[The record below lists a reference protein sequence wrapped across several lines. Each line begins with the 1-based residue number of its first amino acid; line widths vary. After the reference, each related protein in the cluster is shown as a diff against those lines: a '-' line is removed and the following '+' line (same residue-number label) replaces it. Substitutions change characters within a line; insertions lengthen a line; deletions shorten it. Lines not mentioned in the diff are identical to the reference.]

1 MSISNPNYRETYFL
15 KPDLSPIIGKPTF
28 ESLYQLIVDL
38 QANAQS
44 VHSNLGGG
52 ANGHLGL
59 IMTPT
64 QYAIHSTTPYV
75 RPTHPGTL
83 TIPGGTTRLVAEE
96 MERNHAES
104 LRVFHE
110 VRGVE
115 QALIQQLV
123 TAIDNKYLIAFKN
136 RATGQ
141 FNGTLVDVIQH
152 LRTTYGKISPAQL
165 ITYETEVTTMTYD
178 PTTPIDLVFS
188 KIDDLLMYGEFANCP
203 FTATQ
208 AITKGYHIL
217 NNCGNVY
224 NDYLRSWN
232 RIQANQKTWNH
243 FKTHFRQAYNELE
256 ATNALNIGDLG
267 YGTANVMK
275 EVVDRISEELLLRA
289 NHASDSVPVT
299 NHMYDSVPAT
309 SHAYDSVPAANHTSD
324 SVPTQADLIQKLLA
338 QNNELIRCITEKT
351 QVNVSR
357 RNKPQPKQGQPTKPL
372 PPRHNKYCWTHGRCN
387 HQGSECRNK
396 APGHKVEAS
405 MSDKMGG
412 STYACPPN

>member
-1 MSISNPNYRETYFL
+1 MSITNINYRETYFL

-83 TIPGGTTRLVAEE
+83 TIPVGTTRLVAEE

-123 TAIDNKYLIAFKN
+123 TAIDNNYLVAFKN

-141 FNGTLVDVIQH
+141 FNGTLVQIIQH

-165 ITYETEVTTMTYD
+165 IAYEAEVTNMTYD
-178 PTTPIDLVFS
+178 PTTPVDLIFG

-217 NNCGNVY
+217 NNCGNIY

-232 RIQANQKTWNH
+232 RIQENQKTWNR
-243 FKTHFRQAYNELE
+243 FKMHFRQAYNELE
-256 ATNALNIGDLG
+256 ATNALSISDLG
-267 YGTANVMK
+267 FGAANLMD
-275 EVVDRISEELLLRA
+275 EVVDRLSAELLLRA
-289 NHASDSVPVT
+289 KHTPDNVPIQSTPVA
-299 NHMYDSVPAT
+299 NAT
-309 SHAYDSVPAANHTSD
+309 DRNPL
-324 SVPTQADLIQKLLA
+324 QELLN
-338 QNNELIRCITEKT
+338 QNRELIRCLTE
-351 QVNVSR
+351 VN
-357 RNKPQPKQGQPTKPL
+357 NKSQDRPRQSAPGPKQGQPIKPL
-372 PPRHNKYCWTHGRCN
+372 PPRYNQYCWTHGRCN
-387 HQGSECRNK
+387 HQGSACRTK
-396 APGHKVEAS
+396 APGHKDEAS

-412 STYACPPN
+412 STYACPSN

>member
-1 MSISNPNYRETYFL
+1 MSISTTNYRETYFL

-83 TIPGGTTRLVAEE
+83 TIPVGTTRLAADD
-96 MERNHAES
+96 MERNHTEA

-115 QALIQQLV
+115 QALMQQLV
-123 TAIDNKYLIAFKN
+123 TAIDSKYLIAFKN

-141 FNGTLVDVIQH
+141 FNGHLMQIIQH
-152 LRTTYGKISPAQL
+152 LRITYGKISPAQL
-165 ITYETEVTTMTYD
+165 ISYEAEVTNMTYD
-178 PTTPIDLVFS
+178 PTTPVDLIFG
-188 KIDDLLMYGEFANCP
+188 KIDDLLMYGDFANCP

-217 NNCGNVY
+217 NNCGNIY

-232 RIQANQKTWNH
+232 RIQENQKTWDR
-243 FKTHFRQAYNELE
+243 FKMHFRQAYNELE
-256 ATNALNIGDLG
+256 ATNSLSIGDLG
-267 YGTANVMK
+267 FGAANLMD
-275 EVVDRISEELLLRA
+275 EVVDRLSAELLHRA
-289 NHASDSVPVT
+289 NLTSANVPIQSAPVANVT
-299 NHMYDSVPAT
+299 DQN
-309 SHAYDSVPAANHTSD
+309 
-324 SVPTQADLIQKLLA
+324 LIQQLLD
-338 QNNELIRCITEKT
+338 QNKELLRCLTDAKNKSQDRPRRSVNE
-351 QVNVSR
+351 
-357 RNKPQPKQGQPTKPL
+357 PKQGQPSTLLPL
-372 PPRHNKYCWTHGRCN
+372 RYNKYCWTHGRCN
-387 HQGSECRNK
+387 HQGSACRNK
-396 APGHKVEAS
+396 APGHKDEAS

-412 STYACPPN
+412 STYACPSN

>member
-1 MSISNPNYRETYFL
+1 MSITNTNYRETYFL

-83 TIPGGTTRLVAEE
+83 TIPVGTNRLAAEE
-96 MERNHAES
+96 MERNHTEA

-141 FNGTLVDVIQH
+141 FNGTLRELIQH

-165 ITYETEVTTMTYD
+165 IAYEAEVTNMTYD
-178 PTTPIDLVFS
+178 PTTPVDLVFS

-217 NNCGNVY
+217 NNCGNIY

-232 RIQANQKTWNH
+232 RITDNQKTWDR

-256 ATNALNIGDLG
+256 ATNALNISDLG

-275 EVVDRISEELLLRA
+275 EVVDRISEELFLRT
-289 NHASDSVPVT
+289 NHTSDSFPVQADRI
-299 NHMYDSVPAT
+299 HERAS
-309 SHAYDSVPAANHTSD
+309 HTSD
-324 SVPTQADLIQKLLA
+324 SVPDQADLIKDLLA
-338 QNNELIRCITEKT
+338 QNQELIRCLTETKN
-351 QVNVSR
+351 QVNVSPR
-357 RNKPQPKQGQPTKPL
+357 SNIPKPKQGQPTTPL
-372 PPRHNKYCWTHGRCN
+372 PPRYNKYCWTHGRCN
-387 HQGSECRNK
+387 HHGSECRNK

-412 STYACPPN
+412 STYACPSD